1 MNAKKI
7 ISAGFLL
14 LCMTINLSANDI
26 KSVQSKLNEATIFYR
41 GAELKH
47 SASATLSKGANEL
60 LIDGLSTNLDLN
72 SIKIKT
78 TDGVLISSYEFVD
91 EFVFKNDIELIRK
104 KKSDSIKVFEDKI
117 KLIDIETKVSEEMHD
132 LFGKRITQKILGMEK
147 DSSQN
152 KMSMDEL
159 IKSVDCFKSKSIEVE
174 TFLMKKKD
182 EKNLYQVEIN
192 RIKSQLAL
200 AESEK
205 KTIKKLKLNVMASDA
220 KTSQFIISYCT
231 SSAGWTP
238 FYNINVASIGK
249 PIQII
254 SKAKVYQTTDIDWKQ
269 VRLTLS
275 TGSPTSGRVAPLF
288 RTWFLQNIQAVTRS
302 NMEVMQNSYV
312 YSESQR
318 TSEISGKKLS
328 QNTIEDY
335 LTVNDN
341 QLMTTYKIDIP
352 YTIPCNGKEQS
363 IDLRTQEANA
373 DYHFYCA
380 PKLDTESYLLAEIK
394 DSEKLDLPRGN
405 AQITYDGMH
414 IGETIIEG
422 SSTLKDLTLTLGTDN
437 RVSVKREKM
446 HDFSSTKTF
455 GSDIKQVLTY
465 KITVK
470 NNQSKAVK
478 MVVKDQY
485 PTSTQKGIEVELL
498 KETTKPTFNKP
509 ETGVLSWE
517 ETFAPGE
524 TKTYQ
529 ISYSVKYP
537 KDMNLN
543 L

>member
-1 MNAKKI
+1 MNTKKI

-14 LCMTINLSANDI
+14 LCMAVNVNANNI
-26 KSVQSKLNEATIFYR
+26 KSVQSKLDEATIFYR

-60 LIDGLSTNLDLN
+60 QIDGLSSAIDPN
-72 SIKIKT
+72 SIKIKA
-78 TDGVLISSYEFVD
+78 TDGALISSYEFID
-91 EFVFKNDIELIRK
+91 ELVYKNDIELIRK
-104 KKSDSIKVFEDKI
+104 KISDSIRIFEDKI
-117 KLIDIETKVSEEMHD
+117 KLIDIETKVNEEMHD
-132 LFGKRITQKILGMEK
+132 LFGKRITQKILGLEK
-147 DSSQN
+147 DSTQN

-159 IKSVDCFKSKSIEVE
+159 IKSVDCFKNKSIEVE
-174 TFLMKKKD
+174 TFLMKKKE
-182 EKNLYQVEIN
+182 EKMLFQTEIN
-192 RIKSQLAL
+192 RLKNELAL
-200 AESEK
+200 AENETQTVK
-205 KTIKKLKLNVMASDA
+205 RLKLNVMASDT

-231 SSAGWTP
+231 YSAGWTP

-254 SKAKVYQTTDIDWKQ
+254 SKAKVYQTTGIEWKQ

-275 TGSPTSGRVAPLF
+275 TGSPASGRIAPLF
-288 RTWFLQNIQAVTRS
+288 HTWFLQNIQAISSRDIQ
-302 NMEVMQNSYV
+302 VMQNSYV
-312 YSESQR
+312 YSDSKK
-318 TSEISGKKLS
+318 ISGVQSELK

-341 QLMTTYKIDIP
+341 QLMTTYKIDLP
-352 YTIPCNGKEQS
+352 YTIPGNGKEQS
-363 IDLRTQEANA
+363 IDLRTQETNA

-380 PKLDTESYLLAEIK
+380 PKLDTESYLLAEIT

-405 AQITYDGMH
+405 AQITYDGMY

-422 SSTLKDLTLTLGTDN
+422 SSTLKNLTLTLGTDN
-437 RVSVKREKM
+437 RVTVKREKL
-446 HDFSSTKTF
+446 HDFSSTKTY
-455 GSDIKQVLTY
+455 GSDTKQVLTY

-498 KETTKPTFNKP
+498 KETTKPTFNKT